1 MINKILFYIQ
11 FGDGDCYHI
20 ILNEN
25 KIFYIFNISRNC
37 SGQKGRQKYKARPNR
52 DKIYAQETV
61 WAFRRGAEQSEP
73 HRLLR
78 RRSGYSW
85 PPDRRQPPKENS
97 QRKVISIS
105 FHFYLPP
112 VLACCFESHFRVTPQ
127 SCSILHSGS
136 PWNSSLS
143 PRLLICQHPVARVLN
158 LRAPFDRIVVLVPEV
173 QLFVLLS
180 RVP

>member
-25 KIFYIFNISRNC
+25 KIFYIFNISRNS

-85 PPDRRQPPKENS
+85 PPRSKATAEGELTKKGDFN
-97 QRKVISIS
+97 IIS
-105 FHFYLPP
+105 FL
-112 VLACCFESHFRVTPQ
+112 LASLTCPLLRVPL
-127 SCSILHSGS
+127 SGDSPIPSILHSGS

-158 LRAPFDRIVVLVPEV
+158 LRAPFDRIVVLAPEV

>member
-1 MINKILFYIQ
+1 MKIRYFIYLTF
-11 FGDGDCYHI
+11 
-20 ILNEN
+20 LETA
-25 KIFYIFNISRNC
+25 R
-37 SGQKGRQKYKARPNR
+37 GRKAGKNTRHDRIGIKYMPRK
-52 DKIYAQETV
+52 
-61 WAFRRGAEQSEP
+61 QSEHFGEEP
-73 HRLLR
+73 SKVSHIDCW
-78 RRSGYSW
+78 GEDQDIPD

-143 PRLLICQHPVARVLN
+143 PRLLICQHPLVRVLN
-158 LRAPFDRIVVLVPEV
+158 LRAPFGRIVVLAPEV